1 MPLTTKHYA
10 RYAPPYGRW
19 NHWPQKSTSHR
30 AAQQGAVARLQRWAR
45 PGRRNL
51 VIRKLPLLL
60 SASADRVGLEAPAS
74 LDPGGS
80 HAAARAQFGSHGPTD
95 SKRGGSAAS
104 RQVPWS
110 VASLR
115 RPPPRVMHARHRV
128 VVHEIDCRV
137 VLSLANACACY
148 TILP

>member
-1 MPLTTKHYA
+1 MHGMHRLMVDGITGLKSPRLTGPLSKA
-10 RYAPPYGRW
+10 LW
-19 NHWPQKSTSHR
+19 R
-30 AAQQGAVARLQRWAR
+30 ADV
-45 PGRRNL
+45 GRRNL
-51 VIRKLPLLL
+51 VIRKLSLLL
-60 SASADRVGLEAPAS
+60 SAPADRVGLEAPAS
-74 LDPGGS
+74 LDHDPGGS

-104 RQVPWS
+104 RQVPRS

-115 RPPPRVMHARHRV
+115 RPPLRVMHARHRV